1 MYILLLFSLLFAIIY
16 GPQYWAKHILKKY
29 NKDQYFSGSGID
41 LARLLLKKLNMSNV
55 EVEVTTVQDHYDP
68 IEKTL
73 RLSKKN
79 CGGKSLTAV
88 VVAAHEVGHAMQDN
102 MDFEPLHFRTR
113 FIQSTR
119 KLEQIGAV
127 LIMAIPFIALIT
139 RSPAASALMFFA
151 GLVSLGTP
159 VIAHLVTLPVEWDA
173 SFKRALPILS
183 SGEYIPEADL
193 PAARSILRA
202 CALTY
207 LAGALSSLF
216 NFWRW
221 IRMLRR

>member
-183 SGEYIPEADL
+183 SGKYIPEADL

-207 LAGALSSLF
+207 LVGALSSLF

>member
-1 MYILLLFSLLFAIIY
+1 MYVLILLPLLFAIIY
-16 GPQYWAKHILKKY
+16 GPQFWAKHTLKKY

-41 LARLLLKKLNMSNV
+41 LARLLLERLKMSNIV
-55 EVEVTTVQDHYDP
+55 VEVTAMHDHYDP
-68 IEKTL
+68 IGKIL

-88 VVAAHEVGHAMQDN
+88 VVAAHEVGHAIQDN
-102 MDFEPLHFRTR
+102 MDFEPLHLRTR

-119 KLEQIGAV
+119 KMEQIGAV
-127 LIMAIPFIALIT
+127 LIMAIPFIAFLT
-139 RSPAASALMFFA
+139 RSPAVGALMFLA

-159 VIAHLVTLPVEWDA
+159 VIVHLVTLPVEWDA

-183 SGEYIPEADL
+183 SGDYIPEADL

>member
-102 MDFEPLHFRTR
+102 MDFKPLHFRTR